1 MRTVTGELVVCGDN
15 SNIPEVSREALTE
28 RRLDHAFDP
37 GDTIP
42 TGTFMLG
49 LLADASIA
57 LRREGSA
64 LEIVDE
70 DECSDFMGSI
80 PRSRRHALDPNTSSS
95 VKALLVPQTDSR
107 IPHGPAN
114 QPPTDKLL
122 KTVPTSLRNR
132 AKSLHEPQPLP
143 FRWSLPP
150 NARFRIGDPEA
161 FAALQVKNIEWYVTT
176 GLLVED
182 FTGLRWNAGSYTY
195 LLYWHVEGMPTPDGT
210 ADAGR
215 KWLSINPGFM
225 RDWQKEK
232 WEREFG
238 DEVLVVEDEPATPIV
253 EREDSCLVEHPLP
266 VVTVGNRP
274 PTPSRERCLLPGSKS
289 VLKSSCHSRPVSP
302 SPSLVSDTGSQSPKR
317 GKKVRLLREKRK
329 RLVMWE
335 ADDDD
340 DNLPV
345 AEECKFVETMVDE
358 VDTLSDNEGRTARNW
373 G

>member
-238 DEVLVVEDEPATPIV
+238 DEVLVVEDESATPIV
-253 EREDSCLVEHPLP
+253 EREDLGVIEVGNP
-266 VVTVGNRP
+266 VGKVGNRP

-289 VLKSSCHSRPVSP
+289 ALKSSCQSRPVSP
-302 SPSLVSDTGSQSPKR
+302 SPSLVSDTGSESPKR
-317 GKKVRLLREKRK
+317 GKKVRLLKEKRK
-329 RLVMWE
+329 RIVMWK
-335 ADDDD
+335 ADDNEDV
-340 DNLPV
+340 PV
-345 AEECKFVETMVDE
+345 AEAGKFVETMVDE
-358 VDTLSDNEGRTARNW
+358 VDTLSDNEGKTARNW